1 MNNASYNE
9 QIVVPKQPALEPQI
23 APEKKVQRRR
33 FGHTKWNLGDR
44 LMLGLTIGVALVG
57 MFAIISMSNQGT
69 KADRQLN
76 EVTAELATV
85 RNDNNDLKQEIG
97 AATTKDELAAIAK
110 KEDLS
115 MNNDNVRN
123 VK

>member
-1 MNNASYNE
+1 MNNAPYNE
-9 QIVVPKQPALEPQI
+9 QTVVPKQPVLEPQSV
-23 APEKKVQRRR
+23 PRKKVQRRR

-44 LMLGLTIGVALVG
+44 LILGLTIGVALIG

-69 KADRQLN
+69 KADRQLSQ
-76 EVTAELATV
+76 VTAELAAV

-97 AATTKDELAAIAK
+97 AATTKDELAEVAK

-115 MNNDNVRN
+115 INNDNVRN